1 MNLSFRDIYIFYEK
15 RLKEHLKKTTKNM
28 FIDVIQ
34 TQAFELLVF
43 TRMKSKTSLP
53 ILRVVIFASKRF
65 GRGYS
70 GESCQLGC

>member
-1 MNLSFRDIYIFYEK
+1 
-15 RLKEHLKKTTKNM
+15 M

-53 ILRVVIFASKRF
+53 ILRVMIFASKGF

-70 GESCQLGC
+70 GESRQLGC

>member
-1 MNLSFRDIYIFYEK
+1 
-15 RLKEHLKKTTKNM
+15 M